1 MSATAALGRPR
12 GGPTTRPLVEIL
24 GARWQLGTAVLAT
37 AWDGA
42 TAGFAL
48 ADGTLAIVP
57 ASWDGG
63 PSLRPRAEGGMEVV
77 PASQSPPPAMRAG
90 LHGVPAAMVADGA
103 GGWLS
108 GGADGRLVRCD
119 IEGAVTVL
127 ADLGAPI
134 GAVAAAGAR
143 RAAATGARLHLL
155 DVSTINLPASITAL
169 QFDPTGRV
177 LACAHDGGATLWDGA
192 TAPRT
197 LVCDG
202 TPIALAWH
210 PDGRTLAAALQQN
223 AWAAWRIADG
233 TACAL
238 EACPDTPRA
247 LRFSADGRTLA
258 TANTGAILC
267 WQVDPPD
274 PVLCGIASRVPAGAV
289 AWHPRLAVLAAGYD
303 NGAVTLCQPGSA
315 DVLFV
320 RAADGDPI
328 EALSWSADGAA
339 LALGSRAGEIGVVA
353 LPDHVF
359 RGAVR

>member
-24 GARWQLGTAVLAT
+24 GARWQLGAAVLGT

-63 PSLRPRAEGGMEVV
+63 PVLRPRAEGGMEVV
-77 PASQSPPPAMRAG
+77 PARQSPPPAMRAG
-90 LHGVPAAMVADGA
+90 LHTRPAAAMVADGA

-119 IEGAVTVL
+119 RQGAVTLL

-134 GAVAAAGAR
+134 SAVAASGTR

-155 DVSTINLPASITAL
+155 DVSGLDLPAPITAL
-169 QFDPTGRV
+169 AFDPTGRV
-177 LACAHDGGATLWDGA
+177 LA
-192 TAPRT
+192 
-197 LVCDG
+197 CDG

-210 PDGRTLAAALQQN
+210 PDGRTVAAALQQN

-233 TACAL
+233 AVGAR
-238 EACPDTPRA
+238 EACPNPPGA
-247 LRFSADGRTLA
+247 VRFSADGQYLA
-258 TANTGAILC
+258 TSNTGAILC
-267 WQVDPPD
+267 WRFDPD
-274 PVLCGIASRVPAGAV
+274 PEPVVCGIASRVPAGAV
-289 AWHPRLAVLAAGYD
+289 AWHPRLAVLAAGYA

-320 RAADGDPI
+320 REANGDAIDKLAWSEDGG
-328 EALSWSADGAA
+328 ALS
-339 LALGSRAGEIGVVA
+339 LGSRAGEIGVVA
-353 LPDHVF
+353 LPDQIF